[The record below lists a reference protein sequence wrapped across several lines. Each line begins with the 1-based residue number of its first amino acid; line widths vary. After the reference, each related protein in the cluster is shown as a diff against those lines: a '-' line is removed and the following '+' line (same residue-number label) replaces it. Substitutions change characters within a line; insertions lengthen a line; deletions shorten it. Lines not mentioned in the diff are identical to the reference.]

1 MLLAQADRALWD
13 ARAAM
18 LLLLMGRCT
27 QDEAAMEVSAWL
39 HGCMSAWAHELMA
52 A

>member
-1 MLLAQADRALWD
+1 MLPSHSLQADRALWD

-27 QDEAAMEVSAWL
+27 KDDAAMEVRGEARVDV
-39 HGCMSAWAHELMA
+39 
-52 A
+52 